1 LGEREREIEREKT
14 AHTITERSMMKVKC
28 HIIGIIFIGGMYRV
42 STCGMTQVLLLD
54 DDFPVPFDEDQQ
66 FDRVY
71 N

>member
-1 LGEREREIEREKT
+1 
-14 AHTITERSMMKVKC
+14 
-28 HIIGIIFIGGMYRV
+28 MYRV